1 MLEVSKR
8 GKEIQASPIR
18 KLVPLAEKAKKEGIK
33 VYHLNIGQPDIPTPE
48 PILNSIK
55 NYNEKILSY
64 GHSQGL
70 WDLRVSISNYFSKY
84 NLEVLPEE
92 VLITI
97 AGSEAIHFA
106 FSVVADSGDEIII
119 PEPYYTNYN
128 GYASFANVKIV
139 PLTTKAEDGFHL
151 PKIEEILKKI
161 TKKTKAILLC
171 SPNNPTGTIFKEEE
185 MLMVSEICKK
195 YNLFLIS
202 DEVYRE
208 FAYDGEK
215 VTSVLSL
222 KGMEEHSIL
231 VDSVSKRFS
240 SCGARVG
247 AIVTKNKKIM
257 EALIKFAQARLCPPT
272 IEQIGALAGYNMDL
286 SYFEPIKEEYKKR
299 RDAMF
304 EGCKKIEGAFVKL
317 PKGAF
322 YMIVKLPIKD
332 SDHFAEW
339 LLSSYA
345 LNGETVMVAPGSG
358 FYGTNGLGKDEIR
371 LAYVLN
377 VEDIRKAMF
386 ILKEGLEKYK
396 KFRGLI

>member
-1 MLEVSKR
+1 MLKVSKR
-8 GKEIQASPIR
+8 GIEIQASPIR
-18 KLVPLAEKAKKEGIK
+18 KLVPLAEEAKKKGMK
-33 VYHLNIGQPDIPTPE
+33 VYHLNIGQPDIETPE
-48 PILNSIK
+48 EILKAIK
-55 NYNEKILSY
+55 NFNEKVLAY

-70 WDLRVSISNYFSKY
+70 WDLRVSISNYFLRY
-84 NLEVLPEE
+84 NLNVSPEE

-97 AGSEAIHFA
+97 AGSEAIHFS
-106 FSVVADSGDEIII
+106 FSIVADCGDEIII

-128 GYASFANVKIV
+128 GYASFASLKIV
-139 PLTTKAEDGFHL
+139 PLTTKAENGFHL
-151 PKIEEILKKI
+151 PPIKEIEKRI

-171 SPNNPTGTIFKEEE
+171 SPNNPTGTIFTKEEME
-185 MLMVSEICKK
+185 SLAELCKR

-222 KGMEEHSIL
+222 KGMEENSIL
-231 VDSVSKRFS
+231 VDSISKRFS

-247 AIVTKNKKIM
+247 CIVTKNKKVM

-272 IEQIGALAGYNMDL
+272 IEQIGAIAAYNMDPK
-286 SYFEPIKEEYKKR
+286 YFDPIREEYKKR
-299 RDAMF
+299 RDVMF
-304 EGCKKIEGAFVKL
+304 EGCQEIEGAFVKL

-322 YMIVKLPIKD
+322 YMILKLPISD

-339 LLSSYA
+339 LLSSFN

-358 FYGTNGLGKDEIR
+358 FYCTEGLGKDEIR

-377 VEDIRKAMF
+377 KEDIKKAML
-386 ILKEGLEKYK
+386 ILKEGLKKYREV
-396 KFRGLI
+396 FGG

>member
-1 MLEVSKR
+1 MVSKR
-8 GKEIQASPIR
+8 AKEIQESPIR

-48 PILNSIK
+48 PILNSIN
-55 NYNEKILSY
+55 NYKEKVLSY

-70 WDLRVSISNYFSKY
+70 WDLRVAISNYFSKY
-84 NLEVLPEE
+84 NLKVLPEE

-97 AGSEAIHFA
+97 AGSEAIHFS
-106 FSVVADSGDEIII
+106 FSVVADPGDEIII
-119 PEPYYTNYN
+119 PEPFYTNYN

-151 PKIEEILKKI
+151 PKMEEILKKI

-231 VDSVSKRFS
+231 VDSISKRFS

-247 AIVTKNKKIM
+247 CIVTKNKKIM

-272 IEQIGALAGYNMDL
+272 IEQLGALAGYNMDL

-299 RDAMF
+299 RDTMF
-304 EGCKKIEGAFVKL
+304 EGCEKIEGAFVKL

-339 LLSSYA
+339 LLSSYN

-358 FYGTNGLGKDEIR
+358 FYSTKGLGKDEIR

-377 VEDIRKAMF
+377 VEDIRKAMV
-386 ILKEGLEKYK
+386 ILKEGLKQYK
-396 KFRGLI
+396 KKFGG

>member
-1 MLEVSKR
+1 MLKISKR
-8 GKEIQASPIR
+8 GKIIQESPIR
-18 KLVPLAEKAKKEGIK
+18 KLVPLAEKAKKKGIK

-55 NYNEKILSY
+55 NYKEKVLSY

-70 WDLRVSISNYFSKY
+70 WDLRVAISNYFSKY
-84 NLEVLPEE
+84 NLKVLPEE

-106 FSVVADSGDEIII
+106 FSVVADPSDEIII
-119 PEPYYTNYN
+119 PEPFYTNYN

-139 PLTTKAEDGFHL
+139 PLTAKAEDGFHL
-151 PKIEEILKKI
+151 PKKEEILKKI
-161 TKKTKAILLC
+161 TKKTKAFLLC
-171 SPNNPTGTIFKEEE
+171 SPNNPTGTIFKEDE

-222 KGMEEHSIL
+222 NGMEEYSIL

-247 AIVTKNKKIM
+247 CIVTKNKRIM

-272 IEQIGALAGYNMDL
+272 IEQLGALAGYNMDL
-286 SYFEPIKEEYKKR
+286 SYFDPIREEYKKR
-299 RDAMF
+299 RDVMF
-304 EGCKKIEGAFVKL
+304 EGCEKIEGAFVKL

-339 LLSSYA
+339 LLTSYN
-345 LNGETVMVAPGSG
+345 LNGETVMVAPGTG
-358 FYGTNGLGKDEIR
+358 FYSTKGLGKDEIR

-377 VEDIRKAMF
+377 VEDIKKAM
-386 ILKEGLEKYK
+386 ILLKEALKKYK
-396 KFRGLI
+396 KNFGE